1 MLVHALLGLLLS
13 AQAPASALERFFV
26 GRTEGTGTVRVV
38 MSGTHG
44 VRVHSRGRIHRSGA
58 LILDQTIEEE
68 GKPARSR
75 TWRLVRS
82 AANRITG
89 TITDAR
95 GPVTGDVAG
104 NVVTLRYQLAEG
116 PSVEQRITLQPGGRT
131 AQNRMT
137 FRRFGVN
144 VATVEET
151 IRKVE

>member
-1 MLVHALLGLLLS
+1 MLFQALLGLVLA
-13 AQAPASALERFFV
+13 AQAPPSALERFFV

-44 VRVHSRGRIHRSGA
+44 VRVRSRGRILRSGA

-95 GPVTGDVAG
+95 GPVTGEVAG

-116 PSVEQRITLQPGGRT
+116 PSVEQIITLQRGGRT
-131 AQNRMT
+131 AHNRMT
-137 FRRFGVN
+137 FRRFGLN

>member
-1 MLVHALLGLLLS
+1 MLFQALLGLVLA
-13 AQAPASALERFFV
+13 AQAPPSALERFFV

-44 VRVHSRGRIHRSGA
+44 VRVHSRGRILRSGA

-95 GPVTGDVAG
+95 GPVTGEVAG

-116 PSVEQRITLQPGGRT
+116 PSVEQIITLQRGGRT
-131 AQNRMT
+131 AHNRMT
-137 FRRFGVN
+137 FRRFGLN